1 MWMDI
6 GIVALLLFGVY
17 AFAQLAGWETK
28 ALTRRTTRRA
38 EDMYGQFADPL
49 RKQRRYARE
58 HGGEWRDVPANDP
71 SNGLSGPSVPPGH
84 GRREDDRADAAPG
97 VSRDSPS

>member
-28 ALTRRTTRRA
+28 ALTRRTTRRENGA
-38 EDMYGQFADPL
+38 VSHKA
-49 RKQRRYARE
+49 RRR
-58 HGGEWRDVPANDP
+58 
-71 SNGLSGPSVPPGH
+71 LS
-84 GRREDDRADAAPG
+84 E
-97 VSRDSPS
+97 